1 MHSAWLYLSEIKWP
15 LGQLKKICLANKTH
29 LIDIFSYGSV
39 IACYLMHKEIY
50 THVVVYEEMIS
61 NIIAGTKTLF
71 EKLDFPSDY
80 VPETLTG

>member
-1 MHSAWLYLSEIKWP
+1 MTFRQIK
-15 LGQLKKICLANKTH
+15 KTVANKTH
-29 LIDIFSYGSV
+29 LINIFSYGSV

-50 THVVVYEEMIS
+50 THVVVYEEMTS

>member
-1 MHSAWLYLSEIKWP
+1 
-15 LGQLKKICLANKTH
+15 
-29 LIDIFSYGSV
+29 
-39 IACYLMHKEIY
+39 MHKEIY

-61 NIIAGTKTLF
+61 NIIAGTKALF

>member
-1 MHSAWLYLSEIKWP
+1 MWALINKSESRTLELSKIYVLQIKR
-15 LGQLKKICLANKTH
+15 T
-29 LIDIFSYGSV
+29 IFSYGSV

-61 NIIAGTKTLF
+61 TIIAGTKTLF